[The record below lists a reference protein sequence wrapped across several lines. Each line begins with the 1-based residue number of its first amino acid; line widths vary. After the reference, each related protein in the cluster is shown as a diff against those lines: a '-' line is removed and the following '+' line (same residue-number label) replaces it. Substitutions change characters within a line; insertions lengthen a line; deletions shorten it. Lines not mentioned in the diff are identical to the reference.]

1 MDFNQNYN
9 MQYQPPMGLQ
19 TPEQKQMGLF
29 LHLSQLANVILF
41 PLGIIAPVIIW
52 QTQKEKMPALDAHG
66 KMVVNWMI
74 SVTIYAFISFVLMFV
89 LIGFLTIIAVG
100 LMGIIFPII
109 GAVKANNGELWEYPL
124 TIKFL
129 K

>member
-1 MDFNQNYN
+1 MSYN

-19 TPEQKQMGLF
+19 TPEQKQMGMF
-29 LHLSQLANVILF
+29 VHLSQLLNIIIPFAGVIVPIVL
-41 PLGIIAPVIIW
+41 W

-66 KMVVNWMI
+66 KMVTNWLI
-74 SVTIYAFISFVLMFV
+74 SSLIYFAVSAV
-89 LIGFLTIIAVG
+89 LTIVLVG
-100 LMGIIFPII
+100 ILGIIALGIMSLVFPIVGGI
-109 GAVKANNGELWEYPL
+109 KANNGELWEYPL